1 MLNDRGL
8 MGEGIIRI
16 REIRSWVEAAG
27 FSGFHEVEIFSNRLW
42 ETDQN
47 ELLKCIKQ
55 AYLEYV

>member
-1 MLNDRGL
+1 